1 MITIID
7 STQRVKYNNQKSYN
21 DLLKSVNATVN
32 HELRNPLNSIVAF
45 NMQKEALYEQ
55 LEIVISDENLEPK
68 DKKAKLQKIIDELKE
83 GNQVQKSSAKI
94 I

>member
-68 DKKAKLQKIIDELKE
+68 DK
-83 GNQVQKSSAKI
+83 
-94 I
+94 